1 MLDEIIIDNAE
12 NNNEKMY
19 KKYAKAER
27 MENNN
32 IGESKEV
39 DIPSYLNDFLEQSK
53 KTIFITGNNNINKNP
68 SKNTKKKII
77 KKKKKLLNNI
87 KSINKE
93 KEEKEKKN
101 TNEIGIKT
109 NKKKILKHINKSHIK
124 TNDNF
129 NINLLQKTKTKQ
141 EIIENKIKSKVENI
155 ANETEINSIKR
166 KISVN
171 EKSQNLEFSQAMLS
185 YRKCYIIFRKLFI
198 NLFNN
203 TIKTVYIYGKIKDQM
218 NASTN
223 KIITLYRGYHF
234 RHNMKINYIM
244 FKVLNLRKQK
254 AEKLSN
260 FLANYIIR
268 IRTKKLLHKAEDNYI
283 IYSTIKDEN
292 NNILYFKYKHKSG
305 KEEKFYFDYSP
316 LLKCFIFFISK
327 NDDKYLKIVE
337 GNFYDSFSNK
347 LLDKSFEIN
356 NKGENI
362 INLPK
367 IFKQADIISDKND
380 RMINRYLKLHRP
392 CKRMMIDEYEQI
404 KKNSKDDYNII
415 KNSKTQKL
423 GKIGK
428 ISRSKS
434 FLRIKGESKTK
445 SILKPSRSYISL
457 RCGDKKIQ
465 FGKAKIKKYKNLKE

>member
-1 MLDEIIIDNAE
+1 MMLDELIIDNME
-12 NNNEKMY
+12 NNNGKKY
-19 KKYAKAER
+19 KKIAYTEG

-32 IGESKEV
+32 IGEANEV
-39 DIPSYLNDFLEQSK
+39 DVPSYLNDFLQYSK
-53 KTIFITGNNNINKNP
+53 KTIFITGNNNINTNP
-68 SKNTKKKII
+68 SPKKII
-77 KKKKKLLNNI
+77 KRKKKLLNNI
-87 KSINKE
+87 KSIDKE
-93 KEEKEKKN
+93 KGENEKKN

-109 NKKKILKHINKSHIK
+109 NKKKILKPINKSYAK
-124 TNDNF
+124 MKDNVNK
-129 NINLLQKTKTKQ
+129 NIIQKVRKKQ
-141 EIIENKIKSKVENI
+141 EKIENKIKSEAENTRNELEI
-155 ANETEINSIKR
+155 KANKTKIN
-166 KISVN
+166 VN
-171 EKSQNLEFSQAMLS
+171 EKSQNLEFSQKMRS
-185 YRKCYIIFRKLFI
+185 FSQCYIIFRKFFI
-198 NLFNN
+198 NVLKSM
-203 TIKTVYIYGKIKDQM
+203 IKTVYIYSKIKGQM
-218 NASTN
+218 IASAN
-223 KIITLYRGYHF
+223 KIITSYKGYHF
-234 RHNMKINYIM
+234 RHNIKINYIM
-244 FKVLNLRKQK
+244 YKVLSIRKQK
-254 AEKLSN
+254 AERINN
-260 FLANYIIR
+260 FVANYMIR
-268 IRTKKLLHKAEDNYI
+268 LRTKKLLQKAENNYI
-283 IYSTIKDEN
+283 IYSSIKYEN

-316 LLKCFIFFISK
+316 LLKCFIFFINK
-327 NDDKYLKIVE
+327 NNDKYLKIVE
-337 GNFYDSFSNK
+337 GNFYDSCSNK
-347 LLDKSFEIN
+347 LIDKTFEIN
-356 NKGENI
+356 NNGENI

-367 IFKQADIISDKND
+367 IFKQADIINDKND

>member
-1 MLDEIIIDNAE
+1 M
-12 NNNEKMY
+12 
-19 KKYAKAER
+19 
-27 MENNN
+27 
-32 IGESKEV
+32 
-39 DIPSYLNDFLEQSK
+39 
-53 KTIFITGNNNINKNP
+53 
-68 SKNTKKKII
+68 
-77 KKKKKLLNNI
+77 
-87 KSINKE
+87 
-93 KEEKEKKN
+93 
-101 TNEIGIKT
+101 
-109 NKKKILKHINKSHIK
+109 
-124 TNDNF
+124 
-129 NINLLQKTKTKQ
+129 
-141 EIIENKIKSKVENI
+141 ENI

-347 LLDKSFEIN
+347 LLDKSFEI
-356 NKGENI
+356 
-362 INLPK
+362 
-367 IFKQADIISDKND
+367 